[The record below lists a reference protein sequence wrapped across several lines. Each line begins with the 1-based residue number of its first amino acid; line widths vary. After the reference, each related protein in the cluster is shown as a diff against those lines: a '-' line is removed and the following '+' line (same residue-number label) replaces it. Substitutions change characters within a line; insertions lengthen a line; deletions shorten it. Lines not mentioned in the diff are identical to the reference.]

1 MTLKD
6 LIDLAGDRELSK
18 SYPKADG
25 LYIWDYKLQFDTSN
39 DSKQQLVLIPGD
51 SGKTGFKDKVSIE
64 ELINYVLEETDPQIS
79 GDEIISQLK
88 IVDVEGITI
97 AKV

>member
-6 LIDLAGDRELSK
+6 LIDLSGDRELSK

-25 LYIWDYKLQFDTSN
+25 VYVWDYILEHDAANSFELQ
-39 DSKQQLVLIPGD
+39 LRLIPSD
-51 SGKTGFKDKVSIE
+51 SGKAGFKDKVSID
-64 ELINYVLEETDPQIS
+64 ELINYVLDETNPELPADQ
-79 GDEIISQLK
+79 IISEMK
-88 IVDVEGITI
+88 IVGVEGITI

>member
-18 SYPKADG
+18 AYPKADG
-25 LYIWDYKLQFDTSN
+25 LYIWDYKLQFNQDLN
-39 DSKQQLVLIPGD
+39 LELVLIPSD

-64 ELINYVLEETDPQIS
+64 ELVNYVLESTDPEVS
-79 GDEIISQLK
+79 GDEVISQLQ

>member
-25 LYIWDYKLQFDTSN
+25 LYIWDYKLQFNSEGN
-39 DSKQQLVLIPGD
+39 QELVLIPGD
-51 SGKTGFKDKVSIE
+51 SGKAGFKDKVSID
-64 ELINYVLEETDPQIS
+64 ELVNYVLEETNPEVS
-79 GDEIISQLK
+79 GDEIISQLE

>member
-1 MTLKD
+1 MTLQD
-6 LIDLAGDRELSK
+6 LINLAEDRDLSK

-25 LYIWDYKLQFDTSN
+25 LYIWDYKLQYNAANNFEL
-39 DSKQQLVLIPGD
+39 QLVLIPSD
-51 SGKTGFKDKVSIE
+51 SGKTGFKDKVSIQ
-64 ELINYVLEETDPQIS
+64 ELIDYVLDEHDPEVS
-79 GDEIISQLK
+79 GDEIISQLE

>member
-25 LYIWDYKLQFDTSN
+25 LYIWDYKLQFNQDLN
-39 DSKQQLVLIPGD
+39 LELVLIPSD

-64 ELINYVLEETDPQIS
+64 ELVNYVLESIDPEVS
-79 GDEIISQLK
+79 GDEVISQLQ

-97 AKV
+97 ARI

>member
-25 LYIWDYKLQFDTSN
+25 LYIWDYKLQFN
-39 DSKQQLVLIPGD
+39 QELNLELILIPSD
-51 SGKTGFKDKVSIE
+51 SGKTGFKDKVAIE
-64 ELINYVLEETDPQIS
+64 ELVNYVLESIDPEAS
-79 GDEIISQLK
+79 ADEIISQLP

>member
-25 LYIWDYKLQFDTSN
+25 VYIWDYKLQFNQNLGLD
-39 DSKQQLVLIPGD
+39 LVLIPSD
-51 SGKTGFKDKVSIE
+51 SGKAGFKDKVSVD
-64 ELINYVLEETDPQIS
+64 ELVNYVLDEYDPQVPA
-79 GDEIISQLK
+79 DEIISQMK
-88 IVDVEGITI
+88 IIGVEGITI
-97 AKV
+97 ARI

>member
-6 LIDLAGDRELSK
+6 LIDLAGDRDLSK

-25 LYIWDYKLQFDTSN
+25 LYIWDYKLQYDGANNFEL
-39 DSKQQLVLIPGD
+39 QLVLIPGD

-64 ELINYVLEETDPQIS
+64 ELVNYVLESTDPEVS
-79 GDEIISQLK
+79 GDEVISQLQ

>member
-6 LIDLAGDRELSK
+6 LIDLAGDRDLAK

-25 LYIWDYKLQFDTSN
+25 LYIWDYKIN
-39 DSKQQLVLIPGD
+39 KQGELELIVSD
-51 SGKTGFKDKVSIE
+51 SGKTGFKDKVSID
-64 ELINYVLEETDPQIS
+64 ELVNYVLEETDPQQPA
-79 GDEIISQLK
+79 DEMISQMR
-88 IVDVEGITI
+88 VVGAEGITI

>member
-25 LYIWDYKLQFDTSN
+25 LYIWDYKIEYVPDTFEL
-39 DSKQQLVLIPGD
+39 QLVLISSD
-51 SGKTGFKDKVSIE
+51 SGKAGFKDKVSID
-64 ELINYVLEETDPQIS
+64 ELINYVLEETNPELPA
-79 GDEIISQLK
+79 DEIISQMQ
-88 IVDVEGITI
+88 IVGVEGITVARI
-97 AKV
+97 

>member
-25 LYIWDYKLQFDTSN
+25 LYIWDYKLQFN
-39 DSKQQLVLIPGD
+39 QELNLELVLIPSD

-64 ELINYVLEETDPQIS
+64 ELVNYVLESIDPEAS
-79 GDEIISQLK
+79 GDEIISQLP